1 MNKVINRYSLN
12 KEEYRMSKMID
23 ILIITESI
31 FQMEEEYKKHI
42 LATVPG
48 ISLTVVS
55 SKNVTEAMF
64 ESAEIIFGWPSEE
77 QLRIAP
83 NLKWLHLPSAGAD
96 GFTSYDLYCNKEI
109 QITNSSGVF
118 GLPIAEH
125 VFAMI
130 LSFNHNLQEYA
141 YNKAEK
147 KWHRNPTTKD
157 FYASTIGIIGLG
169 DIGTEVAKRAKAWG
183 ARVLAV
189 KRTLTQTPE
198 YVDRIY
204 PLEEIDEVL
213 MQSDYVVLA
222 LPNTPKTNGIISE
235 QKLSIMKPG
244 AFLVNIGRGTLID
257 QEALIKALRE
267 NRIGG
272 AGLDVTEPEP
282 LPQDSPLWELPN
294 VIITPH
300 ASGGSPSN
308 GEKKFHIFYQNLLRY
323 MDKLPLDNIVDF
335 TEGS

>member
-1 MNKVINRYSLN
+1 
-12 KEEYRMSKMID
+12 MSKIID

-42 LATVPG
+42 LATIPG

-55 SKNVTEAMF
+55 SKNVTDEMF
-64 ESAEIIFGWPSEE
+64 ETAEIIFGWPLEE
-77 QLRIAP
+77 QLRKAP

-96 GFTSYDLYCNKEI
+96 GYTSYELYCNKDI

-147 KWHRNPTTKD
+147 IWHRNHVTKD

-198 YVDRIY
+198 YVDQMY

-222 LPNTPKTNGIISE
+222 LPNTPKTSGIISE
-235 QKLSIMKPG
+235 QKLSIMKQG
-244 AFLVNIGRGTLID
+244 AFIVNIGRGILID

-282 LPQDSPLWELPN
+282 LPQDSPLWDLPN

-308 GEKKFHIFYQNLLRY
+308 EQRRFHIFYQNLTQY
-323 MDKLPLDNIVDF
+323 MDKLPLENRVNF
-335 TEGS
+335 TEGY